1 MYEIDGVPLED
12 PQRRW
17 GIESQT
23 QARTPVAFRVV
34 DAAIPGSDGS
44 LPIWGEDVEATALG
58 LEINVWGAP
67 QEVERSCGFLR
78 GLLGKTH
85 APLIVKRR
93 DGLIAEAKP
102 AAISDPIMTPRY
114 ALLSATLTI
123 PSGVWRGPLEGWEAD
138 TLVGE
143 HNVSSLEGG
152 SRPVTDALVL
162 VTGPAQ
168 NLRITDVATGAV
180 LVYSGTIPAGQKL
193 LVDVAAWRATLGAD
207 VSWDSAGADATR
219 NVDGTGPR
227 SATHLWTL
235 TPQATP
241 AGTTWTRISVSATGT
256 TDASGLQLRART
268 SHL

>member
-1 MYEIDGVPLED
+1 MGPC
-12 PQRRW
+12 R
-17 GIESQT
+17 S
-23 QARTPVAFRVV
+23 
-34 DAAIPGSDGS
+34 
-44 LPIWGEDVEATALG
+44 GERNVEATALG

-93 DGLIAEAKP
+93 DGLTAEAKP

-168 NLRITDVATGAV
+168 NLRITNVATGAV
-180 LVYSGTIPAGQKL
+180 LIYSGSIPAGQKL
-193 LVDVAAWRATLGAD
+193 LVEDVAAWRATLGAD

-235 TPQATP
+235 TPPATP
-241 AGTTWTRISVSATGT
+241 AGTPHGPVSRCPQPAPRTPRACSSGRAHPTCRRPSCSSVSPPMTRVPG
-256 TDASGLQLRART
+256 SFCG
-268 SHL
+268 